1 MSEKDAGRAAVIM
14 AWGKAIS
21 LVIGSVAG
29 AITAITTFL
38 NIYFKSYETKLMK
51 PTYLRSAFYLLCA

>member
-1 MSEKDAGRAAVIM
+1 MNQSEENVSTKPGISIEGKMSEKDAGRAAVIM

-29 AITAITTFL
+29 AIIAITTF
-38 NIYFKSYETKLMK
+38 FKYI
-51 PTYLRSAFYLLCA
+51 F

>member
-1 MSEKDAGRAAVIM
+1 MNQSEENVSTKPGISIEGKMSEKDAGRAAVIM

-29 AITAITTFL
+29 TITAITTF
-38 NIYFKSYETKLMK
+38 FKYI
-51 PTYLRSAFYLLCA
+51 F

>member
-1 MSEKDAGRAAVIM
+1 MNQSEENVSTKPGISIEGKMSEKDAGRAAVIM

-29 AITAITTFL
+29 AITAITTF
-38 NIYFKSYETKLMK
+38 
-51 PTYLRSAFYLLCA
+51 

>member
-29 AITAITTFL
+29 AMTAITTF
-38 NIYFKSYETKLMK
+38 FKYI
-51 PTYLRSAFYLLCA
+51 F

>member
-1 MSEKDAGRAAVIM
+1 MAHCMSPKE

-29 AITAITTFL
+29 AITAITTF
-38 NIYFKSYETKLMK
+38 FKYI
-51 PTYLRSAFYLLCA
+51 F